1 MASLRSIVRY
11 GYAPFMLL
19 GMTTSAYWIV
29 TSARTIYDF
38 FWLAPLLALAYG
50 TAFAAERI
58 APFFDEWNDHS
69 QYGDTRANVLHT
81 IAYEWSSLTGV
92 LLIPLMVW
100 LFPFQGIW
108 PTAWPQ
114 WCQVVLAFLIADFAF
129 MMIHFLSHRYS
140 PLWRLHAVHHGVGRL
155 YGFNGVI
162 RHPLHQTIDMLVGT
176 APLVILGMPQ
186 DVALVLG
193 VVITITLIVQH
204 SNVDTRL
211 GPFEGHL
218 SIGRLHHLHHVNWGT
233 EGDCNF
239 GLLLTAW
246 DKMLGTFK
254 AAPSR
259 PITARDMGIDE
270 LPNFPKS
277 FLEQLILP
285 FIYKPGE
292 GEPARYQQQTPAQRA
307 RALDKG
313 FHAAE

>member
-29 TSARTIYDF
+29 TSARTIYDY

-69 QYGDTRANVLHT
+69 QHGDTRANVLHT